1 MNKKDVT
8 IIGSSDGPTSV
19 FLASGNRKANVKQK
33 LQKNFFELRK
43 KWYALWIK
51 PNPHSMQEVADYI
64 REKYDFV
71 ELTKESPKYQ
81 QLYKELRSSFIMQY
95 EPHLLGEYEALPELK
110 GQSEDDVK
118 AFLEQMRL
126 RQEKA
131 GEVPEELFS
140 INYYY
145 FEKQDKDLHMEIQ
158 LESRFEYIGGSTSR
172 KNLSKFNKIY
182 KDIYKYYGVS
192 DYDINNHTKRYENL
206 LRTLAL
212 KH

>member
-1 MNKKDVT
+1 MSKKDVT

-19 FLASGNRKANVKQK
+19 FITGGKHEPNIKQI
-33 LQKNFFELRK
+33 LQKKYFELRK

-51 PNPHSMQEVADYI
+51 PNPHTMLEVANYI
-64 REKYDFV
+64 REKYDFI
-71 ELTKESPKYQ
+71 ELKKESPKYQ
-81 QLYKELRSSFIMQY
+81 RLYKELRSSFIMQY
-95 EPHLLGEYEALPELK
+95 EPQLLGEYQALPELK
-110 GQSEDDVK
+110 SQSEDDVN

-131 GEVPEELFS
+131 SEVPEELFS
-140 INYYY
+140 IDYYY
-145 FEKQDKDLHMEIQ
+145 FEKQDKDMHMEIQ
-158 LESRFEYIGGSTSR
+158 LEARFEYIGGSTSG
-172 KNLSKFNKIY
+172 KKLSKFNKIY
-182 KDIYKYYGVS
+182 KDVYKYYGVS

>member
-1 MNKKDVT
+1 
-8 IIGSSDGPTSV
+8 
-19 FLASGNRKANVKQK
+19 
-33 LQKNFFELRK
+33 
-43 KWYALWIK
+43 
-51 PNPHSMQEVADYI
+51 MQN
-64 REKYDFV
+64 
-71 ELTKESPKYQ
+71 
-81 QLYKELRSSFIMQY
+81 

-110 GQSEDDVK
+110 SQSEDDIK

-158 LESRFEYIGGSTSR
+158 LESRFEYIGGSTSG

-206 LRTLAL
+206 LRILAL